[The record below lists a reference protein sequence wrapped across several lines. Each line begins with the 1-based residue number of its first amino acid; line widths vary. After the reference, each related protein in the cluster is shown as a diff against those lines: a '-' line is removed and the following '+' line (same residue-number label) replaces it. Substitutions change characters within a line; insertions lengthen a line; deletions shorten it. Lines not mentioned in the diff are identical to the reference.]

1 MANAGCPLA
10 AVGVRRMAPKDFK
23 AKAKNAPEI
32 GEPAIAAPLE
42 MRTTDAPARKD
53 RASAALQK

>member
-1 MANAGCPLA
+1 
-10 AVGVRRMAPKDFK
+10 MAPKDFK

-42 MRTTDAPARKD
+42 TRTTDAPARKD